1 MEHWSEEAH
10 AEEAGLTYQ
19 QILTDPRS
27 YGAIQGVKSEFLL
40 FSFLSLNFWLG
51 RHLLNR
57 VSIMR

>member
-40 FSFLSLNFWLG
+40 FSFW
-51 RHLLNR
+51 
-57 VSIMR
+57 